1 MHRQECLCYQTI
13 FDYSWNAIGREG
25 RAHVEH
31 WLNSTARS
39 FSGFIAAVGLR
50 WMSRLNRP
58 RKKSL
63 VYALRFSDC
72 CFFVL
77 IGLFSRCFGLPSAV
91 LALSADTTAPALHRG
106 NQFH

>member
-1 MHRQECLCYQTI
+1 MMHVVATPATGEVFMNSPATQ
-13 FDYSWNAIGREG
+13 GRRG
-25 RAHVEH
+25 RKAQRFGTREPQ
-31 WLNSTARS
+31 
-39 FSGFIAAVGLR
+39 GLKPVR
-50 WMSRLNRP
+50 GVPRSRLNRP

-63 VYALRFSDC
+63 VYALRFSNC
-72 CFFVL
+72 CFFEL